1 VLLGKPE
8 GRCLKDNEWRNKRV
22 PVVLHKIEEFNRSL
36 SAWFEWVGLAALLIM
51 MFITCIDVIG
61 AKLFL
66 KPVFGSIDIVMLSQ
80 LVAIS
85 FGLAFSLLLGR
96 HVQVEFFVPR
106 LPRRA
111 QAVTDSI
118 VFLLG
123 LILFILVI
131 WRLCAYG
138 YSLQTGEEVTAT
150 ARIPL
155 APFAYG
161 IALACIPV
169 CMVFFLEF
177 INSLI
182 RLVEK

>member
-1 VLLGKPE
+1 M
-8 GRCLKDNEWRNKRV
+8 
-22 PVVLHKIEEFNRSL
+22 LHKLEGFNRSL
-36 SAWFEWVGLAALLIM
+36 SGWFEWIGLAGLLIM

-61 AKLFL
+61 AKVFL
-66 KPVFGSIDIVMLSQ
+66 KPVFGGIDIVMVSQ

-85 FGLAFSLLLGR
+85 FANAFSLLLGR
-96 HVQVEFFVPR
+96 HVQVEFFVSR

-123 LILFILVI
+123 LILFILII

-161 IALACIPV
+161 IALASVPV
-169 CMVFFLEF
+169 CLVFFLEF
-177 INSLI
+177 VNSVI
-182 RLVEK
+182 RIIRK

>member
-1 VLLGKPE
+1 MRVLA
-8 GRCLKDNEWRNKRV
+8 
-22 PVVLHKIEEFNRSL
+22 VLRKFQEFNHSL
-36 SAWFEWVGLAALLIM
+36 SAWFEWVGLAGLLVM

-61 AKLFL
+61 AKIFL
-66 KPVFGSIDIVMLSQ
+66 KPVFGGIDIVMVSQ

-85 FGLAFSLLLGR
+85 FASAFSLLLGK
-96 HVQVEFFVPR
+96 HVTVEFFVPR

-118 VFLLG
+118 VFLLA
-123 LILFILVI
+123 LIFFVLIV
-131 WRLCAYG
+131 WRLCVHG
-138 YSLQTGEEVTAT
+138 YSFQTGGEVTAT

-161 IALACIPV
+161 IAIASVPV
-169 CMVFFLEF
+169 CMVFLLEF

-182 RLVEK
+182 RMVKE

>member
-1 VLLGKPE
+1 VRFPAVLRKL
-8 GRCLKDNEWRNKRV
+8 
-22 PVVLHKIEEFNRSL
+22 EEFNRSL
-36 SAWFEWVGLAALLIM
+36 SGWLEWIGLAGLLIM

-61 AKLFL
+61 AKVFL
-66 KPVFGSIDIVMLSQ
+66 KPVFGAIDIVVLGQ
-80 LVAIS
+80 IVAIS
-85 FGLAFSLLLGR
+85 FAAAFSLLLGR

-123 LILFILVI
+123 LILFILII
-131 WRLCAYG
+131 WRLCVYG
-138 YSLQTGEEVTAT
+138 YSLQTGGEVSAT
-150 ARIPL
+150 ARIPM

-161 IALACIPV
+161 IALASVPV
-169 CMVFFLEF
+169 CVVFLLNF

-182 RLVEK
+182 RIVKK

>member
-1 VLLGKPE
+1 VLRKL
-8 GRCLKDNEWRNKRV
+8 
-22 PVVLHKIEEFNRSL
+22 EEFNRSL
-36 SAWFEWVGLAALLIM
+36 SGWLEWIGLAGLLIM

-61 AKLFL
+61 AKVFL
-66 KPVFGSIDIVMLSQ
+66 KPVFGAIDIVVLGQ
-80 LVAIS
+80 IVAIS
-85 FGLAFSLLLGR
+85 FAAAFSLLLGR

-123 LILFILVI
+123 LILFILII
-131 WRLCAYG
+131 WRLCVYG
-138 YSLQTGEEVTAT
+138 YSLQTGGEVSAT
-150 ARIPL
+150 ARIPM

-161 IALACIPV
+161 IALASVPV
-169 CMVFFLEF
+169 CVVFLLNF

-182 RLVEK
+182 RIIKK